1 MMKQFVLW
9 LFMLVTVVA
18 GFAQQADSIQPV
30 LSDPNAWS
38 VVVLPDPQNYV
49 KFKRNQPLL
58 DIMMNWITE
67 NQERLHIKMVLCTG
81 DLVEHNNITN
91 PDGKKMDQ
99 TGLQQWETI
108 AAAFGKIDGRIPYVA
123 AAGNH
128 DYNIFSYTHEPK
140 HTNYPKYFTPEKNP
154 LNKQML
160 REYTSN
166 PDNTPSLE
174 NSCLEFTSPQ
184 GKPFLFMTVE
194 FAPRDT
200 ILHWAKKVVTQP
212 KYKNH
217 TVVLLTHAF
226 LNYKNEQTVTARYD
240 LKDANYG
247 MAIWQKLVKPA
258 ANIQMVISGHIGE
271 KDDARKHVGF
281 RTDKND
287 AGKNVQQMTFN
298 AQAMGGGHYGNGG
311 DGWLRILE
319 FLPNGKTV
327 NVKTFSPFFAMSPST
342 QHLAWRKESFDE
354 FSFELN

>member
-1 MMKQFVLW
+1 MMKQFALC
-9 LFMLVTVVA
+9 LLMLLAVA
-18 GFAQQADSIQPV
+18 TGFAQQTDSTQPA

-38 VVVLPDPQNYV
+38 VIVLPDPQNYV
-49 KFKRNQPLL
+49 KYKRNHPLL
-58 DIMMNWITE
+58 DIMMNWIDE
-67 NQERLHIKMVLCTG
+67 NRERLHIKMVLCTG
-81 DLVEHNNITN
+81 DLVEHNDITN

-108 AAAFGKIDGRIPYVA
+108 AAAFGKIDGRIPYIA

-128 DYNIFSYTHEPK
+128 DYNIFSYTHAPK
-140 HTNYPKYFTPEKNP
+140 HTNYPQFFTPEKNT
-154 LNKQML
+154 LNKKML
-160 REYTSN
+160 REYTNN

-200 ILHWAKKVVTQP
+200 ILQWAKKVVTQP

-217 TVVLLTHAF
+217 TVVLLTHAY
-226 LNYKNEQTVTARYD
+226 LNYKNEQMKTAKYD
-240 LKDANYG
+240 LEDANYG
-247 MAIWQKLVKPA
+247 AAIWEKLVKPA
-258 ANIQMVISGHIGE
+258 GNIQLVVSGHIGE
-271 KDDARKHVGF
+271 KDNARKHVGF

-287 AGKNVQQMTFN
+287 AGRNVQQMTFN

-311 DGWLRILE
+311 DGWLRIME
-319 FLPNGKTV
+319 FMPDGKTV
-327 NVKTFSPFFAMSPST
+327 HVKTFSPFFAMSPGT
-342 QHLAWRKESFDE
+342 KHLARRRESFDE